1 MGFGQEGAA
10 TALSPLPWCQGAG
23 GKGWGKVWG
32 RFGDERAVWDE
43 GQEAW
48 CYSRVCCLGQ
58 GDGTSSGGHQEHP
71 PPRIPRGRWHH
82 LLPAA
87 VEPFY
92 PNNKVWGRDAVDLT
106 KS

>member
-1 MGFGQEGAA
+1 MAMSEQFGMRGRRLGA
-10 TALSPLPWCQGAG
+10 TAGCA
-23 GKGWGKVWG
+23 
-32 RFGDERAVWDE
+32 AWD
-43 GQEAW
+43 
-48 CYSRVCCLGQ
+48 RVMAPG
-58 GDGTSSGGHQEHP
+58 SGGHQEHP

-87 VEPFY
+87 VEHFY